1 MMTHLSSQTVPT
13 GSEAEAHPVAVE
25 RRLEPRTT
33 THADLWMVDHQGAT
47 ILRCQ
52 CVDISET
59 GMRLHVPLG
68 YGVVEGQRYE
78 IRSRAGG
85 YAQMLGMDDMRRR
98 WATVVRARVHFG
110 STDDHLEIGV
120 VLDCPEGDT
129 FAPSAPFV
137 GMV

>member
-1 MMTHLSSQTVPT
+1 MMTHLTPQTVSADPV
-13 GSEAEAHPVAVE
+13 AETHPVAVE
-25 RRLEPRTT
+25 RRLEPRAA

-52 CVDISET
+52 CVDISES
-59 GMRLHVPLG
+59 GMRLRVPLG

-85 YAQMLGMDDMRRR
+85 YAQMLGINDMRRR

-120 VLDCPEGDT
+120 VLDCPEGDAFT
-129 FAPSAPFV
+129 SSTPYV